1 MTKYSTELKIEIV
14 SKYLNHEDSIKGLAK
29 QYNIHWTLIRRW
41 IDKAKCQGLAALS
54 VKHTKTTYSSDFRL
68 NVVRYYLTHSIGVS
82 KVAAKFNISDSQVYN
97 WAKKFN
103 EEGYAGLLPKQ
114 KGRPRKVPKK
124 SKKTTKKLELSEK
137 QKYEEKIL
145 KQEAELERLRV
156 ENLVLK
162 KWLPDIHVIQQTKNT
177 INTGYSGKTP
187 SN

>member
-1 MTKYSTELKIEIV
+1 MRYFFMTKYSTELKIEIV
-14 SKYLNHEDSIKGLAK
+14 SKYLNNEDSIKGLAK

-103 EEGYAGLLPKQ
+103 EEGYAGLLSKQ

-137 QKYEEKIL
+137 QKYEEKFL
-145 KQEAELERLRV
+145 SRKL
-156 ENLVLK
+156 N
-162 KWLPDIHVIQQTKNT
+162 
-177 INTGYSGKTP
+177 
-187 SN
+187 

>member
-124 SKKTTKKLELSEK
+124 SKKTTKKLELITMNP
-137 QKYEEKIL
+137 KIII
-145 KQEAELERLRV
+145 KII
-156 ENLVLK
+156 LVAL
-162 KWLPDIHVIQQTKNT
+162 IIANQTLAPT
-177 INTGYSGKTP
+177 PTEILVSGLINI
-187 SN
+187 NNH

>member
-1 MTKYSTELKIEIV
+1 MTKYSTELKIKIV
-14 SKYLNHEDSIKGLAK
+14 SKYLNHEDSIK
-29 QYNIHWTLIRRW
+29 
-41 IDKAKCQGLAALS
+41 GLAALS
-54 VKHTKTTYSSDFRL
+54 VKHTKTTYSSDFKL

-124 SKKTTKKLELSEK
+124 SKKSKKTTKKLELSEK

-162 KWLPDIHVIQQTKNT
+162 KVAARYPRYPTNKKQN
-177 INTGYSGKTP
+177 
-187 SN
+187 